1 MPFQFTSDNWPDFQ
15 TAINATLGVSLDIS
29 ADAANAIVTQGTQQD
44 FILGNALS
52 MVSNL
57 VWLRSV
63 ISGFDPTDPR
73 ADIVRT
79 AINGLVAGWPG
90 DMEPVE

>member
-1 MPFQFTSDNWPDFQ
+1 MPFQFTPDNWPDFQ
-15 TAINATLGVSLDIS
+15 TVINTALGTSLDLS
-29 ADAANAIVTQGTQQD
+29 ADAANAIMTQGTQQD

-52 MVSNL
+52 MLSNL
-57 VWLRSV
+57 IWLRSI
-63 ISGFDPTDPR
+63 ISGYDPTDPR

-79 AINGLVAGWPG
+79 AINDLVAGWPD